1 MSPENLSHKTKG
13 GDYPSYVNAF
23 LDRRILVSNL
33 EEGKENEMKKLTLLF
48 GLIFVLASFGS
59 ASAIDRT
66 GTFSVGGHVGY
77 SFGFGNVFDEYEV
90 SGEDWLLGEWDAK
103 YQNKVTY
110 SFWGNIKYGVTPNF
124 AVMAA
129 VDYQAGDVD
138 VSATLGGFSGGVSES
153 YHWTSVLGNGIFTLS
168 PERNTCPY
176 LTFGGG
182 IYFNDD
188 VSEPGANF
196 GGGIEH
202 FFQDNLALDVGTR
215 YHMIFT
221 EGESTNYLNIYG
233 GLNYYFGVK

>member
-1 MSPENLSHKTKG
+1 
-13 GDYPSYVNAF
+13 
-23 LDRRILVSNL
+23 
-33 EEGKENEMKKLTLLF
+33 MKKLAAVF
-48 GLIFVLASFGS
+48 GLIFVLGLFTS
-59 ASAIDRT
+59 ASAMDQT
-66 GTFSVGGHVGY
+66 GKFGIGGHFGY
-77 SFGFGNVFDEYEV
+77 SFGFGDVFDEYEW
-90 SGEDWLLGEWDAK
+90 SGLWGTEYVVLK

-110 SFWGNIKYGVTPNF
+110 SFLGNVKFWVSPTW
-124 AVMAA
+124 ALLAA

-138 VSATLGGFSGGVSES
+138 VTGSIGDVSTGISES
-153 YHWTSVLGNGIFTLS
+153 YNWTSVMGNVVYTIPTQS
-168 PERNTCPY
+168 WTCPY
-176 LTFGGG
+176 LTVGGG

-188 VSEPGANF
+188 VSEPGINL